1 MGLRVSA
8 KTIYLLTGHG
18 KKHMKELLVMPDF
31 VAPALYTAAEWIMG
45 KN

>member
-1 MGLRVSA
+1 
-8 KTIYLLTGHG
+8 
-18 KKHMKELLVMPDF
+18 MKELLVMPDF